1 MIKENG
7 ENEKKFTHFFIAYVL
22 GAIIG
27 IVVEKATKKKQ
38 QLAKNKGKHVPFG
51 PYEAFFKRPLDILLA
66 GSALILLVL
75 LWELQH
81 YL

>member
-7 ENEKKFTHFFIAYVL
+7 ENEKIYTFLYCLCA